1 MKIVTKSAGT
11 HGLGLP
17 KQHLSK
23 LARDATNRVQRALEV
38 FQQIVHVLYAN
49 AQSART
55 NLSI

>member
-11 HGLGLP
+11 RGLGLP
-17 KQHLSK
+17 KQHPCK